1 MDVGWNACCFDSWVD
16 DVGHAWHLDFSDQC
30 LLVRLE
36 LGFIA
41 SLKRRQCVLMSQ
53 QFFGQGLESGLDI
66 VLHKRLLD
74 SVPVQD
80 AALLQ
85 TWWQGALQHSLNS
98 RHCVCPSCDVELTL
112 LHMLFECPGCIRECG
127 PVPEAWSACY
137 GLVEQSHFW
146 LRGLVPDGWT
156 RAPAVADEH
165 IVRTGCFE
173 NSAGFDFSSLFFG
186 TDGSGGPFSNE
197 PRLRK
202 CAWAVVAVAFEND
215 AFVLVGSITGFVRD
229 GHNPNTVARAE
240 LRAFVEL
247 LQAIPEGCEPR
258 VAVDASF
265 VINVYHKL
273 RRSPKK
279 IRNPHGDLRGQLATL
294 LDKQVCLNKVKSHI
308 THEEHVSLGRES
320 WSWHA
325 NRFADGLASMSATVV
340 APFAVEDVNAWVFE
354 RTKKLTLWMIPR
366 VKYWLSVEAAVPK
379 REPDGPPRTK
389 HELFNQAEAKGIGG
403 HVWKRCPDGLRC
415 NACCSILKTYRSLP
429 DLEVMAALPC
439 SGAGAQVGCGHP
451 LLHKVHFT
459 HTMYGTQPTLQC
471 SQCGGRLAACTKAVS
486 RKLLFPCGT
495 SGARLYR
502 RRG

>member
-1 MDVGWNACCFDSWVD
+1 
-16 DVGHAWHLDFSDQC
+16 
-30 LLVRLE
+30 
-36 LGFIA
+36 
-41 SLKRRQCVLMSQ
+41 MSQ
-53 QFFGQGLESGLDI
+53 QFFGQGLESGLDV

-80 AALLQ
+80 APLLQ
-85 TWWQGALQHSLNS
+85 TWWQGALQHSFNS
-98 RHCVCPSCDVELTL
+98 RQCVCPTCDVELTL
-112 LHMLFECPGCIRECG
+112 LHMLFECPGYIRECR
-127 PVPEAWSACY
+127 PVPAAWSACY

-146 LRGLVPDGWT
+146 LRGLVPDAWT
-156 RAPAVADEH
+156 RAPAVTDEN

-173 NSAGFDFSSLFFG
+173 YSAGFDFSDLFFA

-202 CAWAVVAVAFEND
+202 CAWAVVAVALVD
-215 AFVLVGSITGFVRD
+215 GDYVLVGSIAGFVCD
-229 GHNPNTVARAE
+229 GPNPNTVARAE

-247 LQAIPEGCEPR
+247 LRSIPEGCEPR

-265 VINVYHKL
+265 VINVYNKL
-273 RRSPKK
+273 RRCPKK
-279 IRNPHGDLRGQLATL
+279 IRNPHGDLRGQLVTL
-294 LDKQVCLNKVKSHI
+294 LDKQVSLTKVKSHI

-325 NRFADGLASMSATVV
+325 NQCADELASMNAAAV
-340 APFAVEDVNAWVFE
+340 APFEVEGVNGWILA
-354 RTKKLTLWMIPR
+354 RIKKLTMWMIPR
-366 VKYWLSVEAAVPK
+366 IKYWLTVEAAVPK
-379 REPDGPPRTK
+379 RVPDGPPRTK
-389 HELFNQAEAKGIGG
+389 HELFNQAEAKGFGG
-403 HVWKRCPDGLRC
+403 HVWRRCPEGLRC
-415 NACCSILKTYRSLP
+415 NACCSILKTYRTLP

-459 HTMYGTQPTLQC
+459 HAMYGTQSTLKC
-471 SQCGGRLAACTKAVS
+471 SQCGGRLAAGCTKAVS
-486 RKLLFPCGT
+486 RKLQFPCGT